1 MVQWTGI
8 CLLMQGHVGSI
19 SGSGSFLMPRGS
31 YACIPQ
37 LQSLSATTAKACA
50 PRARAPKQEK
60 PLHREAH
67 ALQRRVAPARYN

>member
-1 MVQWTGI
+1 
-8 CLLMQGHVGSI
+8 MQGHVGSI
-19 SGSGSFLMPRGS
+19 PGLGSFLVPWGS

-50 PRARAPKQEK
+50 PRARALRQEK

-67 ALQRRVAPARYN
+67 ALQRRVAPAHHN